1 MHHGAGGLPC
11 IGTVGARGL
20 HRILA
25 PAVQCVY
32 KCCMPCLFSYLLLYL
47 INRYLA
53 LNDAFLLPFSR
64 RTVIW
69 PRSFLLYAKDRRR
82 ALQSRYR
89 AALRSQRSVFE
100 SARPRARRIL
110 DDLRGTGA
118 RSSALPHTPTCRELY
133 CRRIVGS
140 VMVRIGFERNEPWL
154 KKVFTIAFLSLVDGL
169 EPIHSRRER
178 RAR

>member
-1 MHHGAGGLPC
+1 MSFHNERATTLRAGDFAPVPRPYARLHGKSP
-11 IGTVGARGL
+11 GAFL
-20 HRILA
+20 
-25 PAVQCVY
+25 V
-32 KCCMPCLFSYLLLYL
+32 F
-47 INRYLA
+47 YLA
-53 LNDAFLLPFSR
+53 RAKNR
-64 RTVIW
+64 R
-69 PRSFLLYAKDRRR
+69 
-82 ALQSRYR
+82 R
-89 AALRSQRSVFE
+89 AALRSQRSFE

-133 CRRIVGS
+133 CRRIVGP

-154 KKVFTIAFLSLVDGL
+154 KKVLAIAFLSLMDRL

>member
-1 MHHGAGGLPC
+1 MREASPAPSCTVHHGAGGLPC

-53 LNDAFLLPFSR
+53 LNDAFLSKNCDLAEIVPIICKR
-64 RTVIW
+64 
-69 PRSFLLYAKDRRR
+69 PP
-82 ALQSRYR
+82 QSATESLHR

-110 DDLRGTGA
+110 NDLRGTGA

-133 CRRIVGS
+133 CRRIVGP
-140 VMVRIGFERNEPWL
+140 VMDRIGF
-154 KKVFTIAFLSLVDGL
+154 LSGT
-169 EPIHSRRER
+169 SRG
-178 RAR
+178 

>member
-1 MHHGAGGLPC
+1 M
-11 IGTVGARGL
+11 
-20 HRILA
+20 
-25 PAVQCVY
+25 
-32 KCCMPCLFSYLLLYL
+32 LFFS
-47 INRYLA
+47 
-53 LNDAFLLPFSR
+53 AFFSAAER
-64 RTVIW
+64 K
-69 PRSFLLYAKDRRR
+69 S
-82 ALQSRYR
+82 LQSG
-89 AALRSQRSVFE
+89 AEEPTVFE

-154 KKVFTIAFLSLVDGL
+154 KKVFTIAFLSLMDGL

>member
-1 MHHGAGGLPC
+1 M
-11 IGTVGARGL
+11 
-20 HRILA
+20 
-25 PAVQCVY
+25 
-32 KCCMPCLFSYLLLYL
+32 
-47 INRYLA
+47 
-53 LNDAFLLPFSR
+53 
-64 RTVIW
+64 
-69 PRSFLLYAKDRRR
+69 
-82 ALQSRYR
+82 
-89 AALRSQRSVFE
+89 VFE

-154 KKVFTIAFLSLVDGL
+154 KKVFTIAFLSLMDEL

-178 RAR
+178 RARRVKN

>member
-53 LNDAFLLPFSR
+53 LNDAFLSKNCDLAEIVPILCKRPPQSA
-64 RTVIW
+64 TE
-69 PRSFLLYAKDRRR
+69 S
-82 ALQSRYR
+82 LQSGAEDRG
-89 AALRSQRSVFE
+89 ANARSLS
-100 SARPRARRIL
+100 RPDLEHGGFSTICAERERARARFL
-110 DDLRGTGA
+110 TLRPA
-118 RSSALPHTPTCRELY
+118 VSS
-133 CRRIVGS
+133 
-140 VMVRIGFERNEPWL
+140 
-154 KKVFTIAFLSLVDGL
+154 IADESLV
-169 EPIHSRRER
+169 R
-178 RAR
+178 

>member
-1 MHHGAGGLPC
+1 MVHADFPAPSC
-11 IGTVGARGL
+11 IGTVGVREL

-32 KCCMPCLFSYLLLYL
+32 KCCIPCLFSYLLLYL

-53 LNDAFLLPFSR
+53 LNDAFLSKNCDLAEIVPILCKRPPQSA
-64 RTVIW
+64 TE
-69 PRSFLLYAKDRRR
+69 S
-82 ALQSRYR
+82 LQSG
-89 AALRSQRSVFE
+89 AEEPTVFE

-133 CRRIVGS
+133 CRRIVGP

-154 KKVFTIAFLSLVDGL
+154 KKVFTIAFLSLMDEL